1 MIVKILRI
9 VIKFFLGICI
19 LIVIILTLQYLV
31 TPKFTYPEPA
41 VFAGDYIYNPYR
53 NFDPAKWRMANFHAH
68 TRKIFDQSNSASK
81 SNILLDSIYKFFDYD
96 ISNIS
101 DYQYINLY
109 EGKNKWFIPVY
120 EHGYQYYKNHQ
131 LVLNAKKVSWL
142 DFPFRQTLNNK
153 QFIINKLK
161 KDASTLIT
169 VVHPFYRKAYSLND
183 FKYLTN
189 YNCLEIA
196 NSKRLFTTYY
206 DTALSFGHP
215 VFIMADDDSHD
226 MNNIEDVCSS
236 FNLINTDMVSDSILN
251 SLRTGRSIG
260 VKFNLSSFKTNEE
273 KKAGLLK
280 LPEIES
286 ITFKSDTLAV
296 SLNMSVNSIKFIGQ
310 NGIEKKRVINCST
323 GSYFFNKEDT
333 YIRTEIECNDGTI
346 FFLNPLFR
354 YDGIKLTEYAPSYN
368 VLKTWAWRSAVI
380 CILLLTLIIWY
391 RKNRCITSKR

>member
-1 MIVKILRI
+1 
-9 VIKFFLGICI
+9 
-19 LIVIILTLQYLV
+19 VIILTLQYLV
-31 TPKFTYPEPA
+31 TPKYTYPEPA
-41 VFAGDYIYNPYR
+41 AFAGDYIYNPYR

-68 TRKIFDQSNSASK
+68 TRKIFDQSRSALK
-81 SNILLDSIYKFFDYD
+81 SNILLDSMYKFFDYD
-96 ISNIS
+96 ITNIS
-101 DYQYINLY
+101 DYQYINPY

-131 LVLNAKKVSWL
+131 LVLNARKVNWL
-142 DFPFRQTLNNK
+142 DFPFRQTLDNK

-183 FKYLTN
+183 FKYLNN

-196 NSKRLFTTYY
+196 NSKRLFTAYY

-236 FNLINTDMVSDSILN
+236 FNLINTDMVSDSIIN

-280 LPEIES
+280 LPEIKS
-286 ITFKSDTLAV
+286 ITFKSDTIAV
-296 SLNMSVNSIKFIGQ
+296 NLNKSVNSMKFIGQ

-323 GSYFFNKEDT
+323 GSYFFTKEDT
-333 YIRTEIECNDGTI
+333 YIRTEIECSDGTI

-354 YDGIKLTEYAPSYN
+354 YDGIKLTGYAPSFN
-368 VLKTWAWRSAVI
+368 ILKTWAWRSAVI
-380 CILLLTLIIWY
+380 CILLLTFIIRY
-391 RKNRCITSKR
+391 RKK

>member
-1 MIVKILRI
+1 
-9 VIKFFLGICI
+9 
-19 LIVIILTLQYLV
+19 
-31 TPKFTYPEPA
+31 
-41 VFAGDYIYNPYR
+41 
-53 NFDPAKWRMANFHAH
+53 
-68 TRKIFDQSNSASK
+68 
-81 SNILLDSIYKFFDYD
+81 
-96 ISNIS
+96 
-101 DYQYINLY
+101 
-109 EGKNKWFIPVY
+109 
-120 EHGYQYYKNHQ
+120 
-131 LVLNAKKVSWL
+131 
-142 DFPFRQTLNNK
+142 
-153 QFIINKLK
+153 
-161 KDASTLIT
+161 

-260 VKFNLSSFKTNEE
+260 VKFNLSSFKTNKE

-280 LPEIES
+280 LPEIKS

-296 SLNMSVNSIKFIGQ
+296 SLNKSVNSIKFIGQ

-323 GSYFFNKEDT
+323 GSYFFTKEDT
-333 YIRTEIECNDGTI
+333 YIRTEIECNDGSI
-346 FFLNPLFR
+346 FFLNPFFR
-354 YDGIKLTEYAPSYN
+354 FDGINLTEYAPSYN
-368 VLKTWAWRSAVI
+368 ILKTWAWRSAVI